1 MFFVRNEM
9 RNDSRHG
16 SHAHRSQGPA
26 LKTLR
31 SKSSRIDLEP
41 LKPGRVREMAATS
54 RRTRSPPRST
64 SCIGGTGEPGQRLR
78 PNAPAALPGSQG
90 GPQLASSCS
99 TVIPIGGRSLSI
111 KTPQAARDAGCAIA
125 DMSGLRLRWRLLSF
139 LRSSAWRYRPNLF
152 SVAPSLKRAPLSS
165 ALSL

>member
-1 MFFVRNEM
+1 
-9 RNDSRHG
+9 
-16 SHAHRSQGPA
+16 
-26 LKTLR
+26 
-31 SKSSRIDLEP
+31 
-41 LKPGRVREMAATS
+41 MAATS

-64 SCIGGTGEPGQRLR
+64 SCIGGTGEQGQRLR

-152 SVAPSLKRAPLSS
+152 SVAPSLKRAAFFGAFALTSIERMKAQLRERLHSRTSLRLCNASTPS
-165 ALSL
+165 ALTRNPFAEY